1 PRRRLDPC
9 LVEPFRPE
17 PQVQPGGGEPGGP
30 VLDRLQ
36 PERGAHL
43 VQGVSHALAVQVHG
57 RAFRHVLHR
66 SDRDPGGRHL
76 QQLADEERRERR
88 GVPPDEHRLPRGVAG
103 LERLALELDLVV
115 QPGGVVE
122 APPAVHPGAEQD
134 RRVLQEPLVLALGV
148 DGREPQPFAPGHLP
162 EGGVREKLDLV
173 PAVAQNP
180 PQAHERQDVAVRAV
194 GDHDDGGQE
203 PSPAVTR
210 ARALSPRARAASA
223 TVRPS
228 TKSTST
234 GSSIWNSLSTIAR
247 NWTMASDWPPSSKKS
262 WSAEVTSTP
271 RISDH

>member
-1 PRRRLDPC
+1 
-9 LVEPFRPE
+9 
-17 PQVQPGGGEPGGP
+17 
-30 VLDRLQ
+30 
-36 PERGAHL
+36 
-43 VQGVSHALAVQVHG
+43 
-57 RAFRHVLHR
+57 
-66 SDRDPGGRHL
+66 
-76 QQLADEERRERR
+76 
-88 GVPPDEHRLPRGVAG
+88 
-103 LERLALELDLVV
+103 
-115 QPGGVVE
+115 
-122 APPAVHPGAEQD
+122 VHPGAEQD

-194 GDHDDGGQE
+194 GDHDDGAQE
-203 PSPAVTR
+203 PRPAGPR
-210 ARALSPRARAASA
+210 ARPLSRRARAASA

-228 TKSTST
+228 TKTTST

-271 RISDH
+271 RISDHNRMTSFSKTSSIAMTPTSGSAETDTVTQTGRVVRRRRLGMERNLPPVSKITGALPIGTLSARRYVSQPFQLPLLIC

>member
-1 PRRRLDPC
+1 
-9 LVEPFRPE
+9 
-17 PQVQPGGGEPGGP
+17 
-30 VLDRLQ
+30 
-36 PERGAHL
+36 
-43 VQGVSHALAVQVHG
+43 
-57 RAFRHVLHR
+57 
-66 SDRDPGGRHL
+66 
-76 QQLADEERRERR
+76 ERR
-88 GVPPDEHRLPRGVAG
+88 GVPPDEHRLPGRVAG

-115 QPGGVVE
+115 HPGRVVE

-148 DGREPQPFAPGHLP
+148 DGREPQPFTPGHLP
-162 EGGVREKLDLV
+162 EGGVREKLHLV

-180 PQAHERQDVAVRAV
+180 PQADERQDVAVRAV

-203 PSPAVTR
+203 PSPAATR
-210 ARALSPRARAASA
+210 ARALSPMTRAASA

-262 WSAEVTSTP
+262 WTAEVTSTP
-271 RISDH
+271 RISDHTRMTSFSQTSSIALTPTSGSAETDTVTQTGRAVRRPRLSMERNLPPASKITGALPIEAVSARRYVSQPLQLPLLIC